1 MVKKKFVTA
10 VLSASIV
17 LAGYAIQSPT
27 AARSASNGSSVV
39 TYTLGAPGE
48 PIHVHVEGNQS
59 YYQVDG
65 SKSVR
70 STCFN
75 WGGYYVGWVPY
86 TCWKTQTINYYQY
99 PSFWIN
105 RTAQNISAT
114 VNGFPSGTSRDQA
127 SVVSDIRFV
136 LLELNRSK
144 LFSGDSARFTLDYDL
159 LGSPVRSN
167 DPTRV
172 SAPYTY
178 FCAWAGVLDSG
189 SVNIVVPPGYESVSV
204 AGMTKTSNAGT
215 DTYSSGNI
223 TDPASTSFCL
233 EAINESQFTS
243 EKFTTDQGSQITLLS
258 YPGDSVW
265 ESAASSN
272 LLQVANAL
280 ESLTGVPLS
289 INGPVR
295 VREAA
300 AKTELIDIYA
310 GDYDE
315 GLARVSE
322 DFDLETMA
330 HELAHHWYGLNLVDN
345 WAFEGLAEYLGK
357 ESLAVLGKQTE
368 ENPCNLGW
376 YYKQETI
383 KSPVQLIAW
392 ERTSPNATGNDKL
405 SQQWRVATLYKNACA
420 VIASS
425 MLSMPVSSRQLVL
438 SAIARGASAFDSTPD
453 SPLTSREVLDLLT
466 LGELQGT
473 TPYGVEWINEHK
485 LGLMDDADQAK
496 VGVRAEALKLY
507 APVFSAL
514 MSVGWAAPTYLG
526 ASYQSWDFGTG
537 TKDLQAT
544 DALAQIEGFG
554 SFADLI
560 TAAATAAGSV
570 SQDIGLVSRT
580 AESAANPIDAV
591 ASYAAIQRISEVLL
605 DLQNNPR
612 GSADPLSSLG
622 RAVLGDPE
630 SIGAMSLEAFLAGD
644 LTEGER
650 LATSALSAR
659 DSAWLLGSLIILVVA
674 GLLLAI
680 WYRTAPG
687 KKRLSPYVARFSRR
701 LVRRKRIA

>member
-1 MVKKKFVTA
+1 MVKKKFITA
-10 VLSASIV
+10 VMSASLV

-59 YYQVDG
+59 YYQADG

-70 STCFN
+70 STCWN
-75 WGGYYVGWVPY
+75 YGGYYVGWYSY

-105 RTAQNISAT
+105 RTAKNISAT
-114 VNGFPSGTSRDQA
+114 VDGLRSGTGRGKT
-127 SVVSDIRFV
+127 SVVSDIHFV
-136 LLELNRSK
+136 SLELNRSK

-159 LGSPVRSN
+159 PGSQVRSD

-178 FCAWAGVLDSG
+178 FCAWAGVLDTG
-189 SVNIVVPPGYESVSV
+189 SVNIVVPAGYESVSV
-204 AGMTKTSNAGT
+204 ADMTKTSNGGT

-223 TDPASTSFCL
+223 TDPASTSFCF
-233 EAINESQFTS
+233 EAINESQFIS
-243 EKFTTDQGSQITLLS
+243 ETITTAKGSKVSLLS
-258 YPGDSVW
+258 YPGDNVW
-265 ESAASSN
+265 KSAASRD

-280 ESLTGVPLS
+280 ENLTGVPLS

-300 AKTELIDIYA
+300 AKTELIDIYS
-310 GDYDE
+310 GTYDE

-330 HELAHHWYGLNLVDN
+330 HELAHHWYGKNLVDN

-368 ENPCNLGW
+368 EKPCNQGW
-376 YYKQETI
+376 YFPQEQATA
-383 KSPVQLIAW
+383 PARLAEW
-392 ERTSPNATGNDKL
+392 ERPQPNASGAERQSQLGRL
-405 SQQWRVATLYKNACA
+405 SVLYANACS
-420 VIASS
+420 VIAIS
-425 MLSMPVSSRQLVL
+425 MFYMPVSSRQLVL
-438 SAIARGASAFDSTPD
+438 SAIARGASSFDNTPE

-473 TPYGVEWINEHK
+473 TPHGIEWINEHK
-485 LGLMDDADQAK
+485 LGLLDDADQAK
-496 VGVRAEALKLY
+496 AGVRAEALTLY

-514 MSVGWAAPTYLG
+514 FSAGWTAPAYL
-526 ASYQSWDFGTG
+526 ATSYQNWDFVTA
-537 TKDLQAT
+537 TSDLQAT
-544 DALAQIEGFG
+544 DALAQIGGFG

-560 TAAATAAGSV
+560 TAAASAAGSV
-570 SQDIGLVSRT
+570 SQNINMVDQ
-580 AESAANPIDAV
+580 SAASATTAADAV
-591 ASYAAIQRISEVLL
+591 VSYTTIQRLAAVLL
-605 DLQNNPR
+605 DLQGNPV
-612 GSADPLSSLG
+612 GSTDPISALG

-630 SIGAMSLEAFLAGD
+630 SLGAMSLKAFLAGD
-644 LTEGER
+644 LAEGDR
-650 LATSALSAR
+650 LAASALSAR
-659 DSAWLLGSLIILVVA
+659 DSAWLLGSLIVLIVA
-674 GLLLAI
+674 GVILAL
-680 WYRTAPG
+680 WYRTVSG
-687 KKRLSPYVARFSRR
+687 KKRLSPYVRQIRR
-701 LVRRKRIA
+701 RVTRRKRVA

>member
-1 MVKKKFVTA
+1 MTKEKFVTA
-10 VLSASIV
+10 ILSASIV
-17 LAGYAIQSPT
+17 LAGYVIQSPT

-48 PIHVHVEGNQS
+48 PVHVHVEGNQS
-59 YYQVDG
+59 FYQVDG

-70 STCFN
+70 STCWN
-75 WGGYYVGWVPY
+75 YGGYYVGWYSY

-105 RTAQNISAT
+105 RTAKNISAT
-114 VNGFPSGTSRDQA
+114 VDGSRSGTSRGQA
-127 SVVSDIRFV
+127 SVVSDINFV
-136 LLELNRSK
+136 SLELNRSK

-159 LGSPVRSN
+159 PGSPVRSN

-178 FCAWAGVLDSG
+178 FCAWAGVLNSG

-223 TDPASTSFCL
+223 TDPASTSFCF

-368 ENPCNLGW
+368 EKPCNQGW
-376 YYKQETI
+376 YFPQEKATN
-383 KSPVQLIAW
+383 PVQLTEW
-392 ERTSPNATGNDKL
+392 ERPQPNASGAERQ
-405 SQQWRVATLYKNACA
+405 SQLGRLGVLYANACS
-420 VIASS
+420 VIATS
-425 MLSMPVSSRQLVL
+425 MLSMPAQSRQIVL

-485 LGLMDDADQAK
+485 IGLLDDADQAK
-496 VGVRAEALKLY
+496 VGVRAEALNLY

-514 MSVGWAAPTYLG
+514 FSAGWTAPTYL
-526 ASYQSWDFGTG
+526 ATSYQNWDFGTA
-537 TKDLQAT
+537 TSDLQAT
-544 DALAQIEGFG
+544 DALAQSEGFG

-560 TAAATAAGSV
+560 TAAASAAGSV
-570 SQDIGLVSRT
+570 SQDINMVDQ
-580 AESAANPIDAV
+580 SAASATIAADAV
-591 ASYAAIQRISEVLL
+591 ASYTTIQRLAAVLL
-605 DLQNNPR
+605 DLQGNPV
-612 GSADPLSSLG
+612 GSTDPISALG

-630 SIGAMSLEAFLAGD
+630 SLGAMSLEAFLAGD
-644 LTEGER
+644 LAEGDR
-650 LATSALSAR
+650 LAASALGAR
-659 DSAWLLGSLIILVVA
+659 DSAWLLGSLIILVMT

-680 WYRTAPG
+680 WYRTASG
-687 KKRLSPYVARFSRR
+687 KKRLSPYVAQLRRR
-701 LVRRKRIA
+701 LMRRKRVA